1 MKPFA
6 TCALA
11 VVLLA
16 PSATLRAQSW
26 ELSGLAGYTPSAG
39 LDNQAPELS
48 GLDVG
53 GGFTWGV
60 QAAYWL
66 TPGWGAEVLWTR
78 QSSALQLETE
88 SGSGDLF
95 AMTVGQLHG
104 NVVRQFGAADAR
116 LRPFLFAGVG
126 ATFLSGDDLESE
138 TKLSFA
144 LGGGVKY
151 FPWKRIGFRGH
162 FRYKPTLLND
172 EDAGEFCDPF
182 GFCQGTLQQI
192 ELAGGAVV
200 RF

>member
-1 MKPFA
+1 VRSVA

-11 VVLLA
+11 LVLITGSVPA
-16 PSATLRAQSW
+16 WAQSW
-26 ELSGLAGYTPSAG
+26 EVSGLAGHTLSAG

-48 GLDVG
+48 GLDVR

-66 TPGWGAEVLWTR
+66 SPAWGAEVLWTR
-78 QSSALQLETE
+78 QSSALRIETE
-88 SGSGDLF
+88 AGSADLF
-95 AMTVGQLHG
+95 AMTVGTLHG
-104 NVVRQFGAADAR
+104 NAVRQFGAVGAR

-126 ATFLSGDDLESE
+126 ATFLRGDDLESE

-151 FPWKRIGFRGH
+151 YPWKRVGLRGH
-162 FRYKPTLLND
+162 VRYRPTLLDD
-172 EDAGEFCDPF
+172 EDAGDFCDPF
-182 GFCQGTLQQI
+182 GFCQGTLPQV
-192 ELAGGAVV
+192 ELAGGVIV